1 MTTRCRSYR
10 VLSAAVICAVGF
22 SLSTASSALA
32 GFFEDAWGVVTDPLK
47 IGKASDNAVH
57 AVERLAI
64 HVERIQRQ
72 LDESAK
78 NRIDQVG
85 LVLRQTKFDVD
96 DSIAKMFAQVASFQ
110 TKFFA
115 DTAELVRCSGEVTG
129 EALRSNLAKSL
140 NDLGQRKPRLKF
152 FGWTILTAEIDE
164 NDIESPIESFRKVK
178 LLYDQKLAKIGS
190 DDHPS
195 RITDIYAEVARL
207 ARLTRCHYHQDSG
220 KWIELYSEY
229 ELENIRLQKYWTRV
243 VPL

>member
-1 MTTRCRSYR
+1 M
-10 VLSAAVICAVGF
+10 
-22 SLSTASSALA
+22 STVSSAHA

-96 DSIAKMFAQVASFQ
+96 DSIAKTFAHVASFQ
-110 TKFFA
+110 AAFFA
-115 DTAELVRCSGEVTG
+115 DTAELVRCTGAVTG
-129 EALRSNLAKSL
+129 EAIRSSIAKSL
-140 NDLGQRKPRLKF
+140 NDLGQRKPRLKL
-152 FGWTILTAEIDE
+152 FGWTILWAEIDPE
-164 NDIESPIESFRKVK
+164 DIESPLDSFRIVK
-178 LLYDQKLAKIGS
+178 SLYDQKLAKIGS
-190 DDHPS
+190 DDHPA

-207 ARLTRCHYHQDSG
+207 AQLTRCHYHEGSA
-220 KWIELYSEY
+220 KWLELYRDY
-229 ELENIRLQKYWTRV
+229 ELENIRMQKYWTRV